1 MKRVRFGLAVIC
13 LAMLLDGCASAIG
26 DADAGPDPG
35 GGFYD
40 GSNIN
45 VGHIDPVRGG
55 FSYGP
60 YTNVG
65 QAPR

>member
-1 MKRVRFGLAVIC
+1 MKRVRFGLAVMF

-40 GSNIN
+40 GPNLK
-45 VGHIDPVRGG
+45 VGHINPVRGG
-55 FSYGP
+55 FAYGP

-65 QAPR
+65 QAPP